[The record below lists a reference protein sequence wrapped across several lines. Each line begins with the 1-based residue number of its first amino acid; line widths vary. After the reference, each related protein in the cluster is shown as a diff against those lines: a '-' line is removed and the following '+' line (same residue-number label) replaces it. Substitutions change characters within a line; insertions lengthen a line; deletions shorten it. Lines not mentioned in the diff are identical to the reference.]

1 MLPPRLDIRGVGP
14 ASATTAAQP
23 VAAPRQE
30 AFQRAL
36 SQMVGQTL
44 PAQVLSKFN
53 DGSFLVRVADTNARM
68 LLPPGVNTGDELPL
82 TVISAQPRPTL
93 QVGAGSPQ
101 AGQMATFVSGD
112 QIPDTPAPGGRLP
125 AQEAAIINLSGK
137 QPPAGQTGQAGGA
150 AVGTPG
156 APGSTGATANAG
168 AGAAAASGAAAGAG
182 AAAAAAGAAANA
194 AAAGG
199 AAAAA
204 RGAAA
209 AAAAGASAAGLGA
222 EGDAALA
229 HQTHAT
235 QTQPRA
241 LSPGAALLSK
251 APLVPADQLPAL
263 GKDTPQAVLSP
274 AARAIASALA
284 SAYTTPGVPVTI
296 NGKAP
301 LSAGGAPDPA
311 KLSESL
317 QRALG
322 DSGLFYESHV
332 AEWASGK
339 RPLQDLQRE
348 PQMQRHAATQG
359 ANQSALEAAAK
370 LAAGPDLS
378 AAQMIN
384 QQLHTQEQ
392 GKVLWQGEAWPGQ
405 QMQWLVEREQQREG
419 GQDGRDGRNG
429 EADTVWRSGV
439 RFRFPLLGTVGAKVT
454 LVGDQVHIALESG
467 SEDSADTLRAW
478 AGALQQAL
486 DAAGAPLAS
495 LAIKAEGDNGP
506 G

>member
-1 MLPPRLDIRGVGP
+1 MLPPRLDVRGVGP
-14 ASATTAAQP
+14 TSATTAALP

-44 PAQVLSKFN
+44 PAQVLSKFT

-68 LLPPGVNTGDELPL
+68 LLPPGVNAGDELPL
-82 TVISAQPRPTL
+82 TVVSAQPRPTL
-93 QVGAGSPQ
+93 QVGAGNPQ

-112 QIPDTPAPGGRLP
+112 TLPDAPPAPPAGGGRLP

-137 QPPAGQTGQAGGA
+137 QPAPAPAGQ
-150 AVGTPG
+150 
-156 APGSTGATANAG
+156 
-168 AGAAAASGAAAGAG
+168 AAAGANP
-182 AAAAAAGAAANA
+182 AAAAQAGSAAANASDAAARAASTGTTAAGAAAD
-194 AAAGG
+194 
-199 AAAAA
+199 
-204 RGAAA
+204 
-209 AAAAGASAAGLGA
+209 
-222 EGDAALA
+222 GDAALA
-229 HQTHAT
+229 GQAGTT
-235 QTQPRA
+235 QTQARP

-251 APLVPADQLPAL
+251 APLVPAEQLPAL
-263 GKDTPQAVLSP
+263 GKDTPQAALSP

-296 NGKAP
+296 NGKSP
-301 LSAGGAPDPA
+301 LSAGGPPDSA
-311 KLSESL
+311 KLREGL

-348 PQMQRHAATQG
+348 PQMQRHAALQG
-359 ANQSALEAAAK
+359 GQHSPLEAAAK
-370 LAAGPDLS
+370 LAAGPDLA

-405 QMQWLVEREQQREG
+405 PMQWLVEREQQRDGG
-419 GQDGRDGRNG
+419 GQDGRRDGRDG
-429 EADTVWRSGV
+429 DAETVWRSGV
-439 RFRFPLLGTVGAKVT
+439 RFRFPLLGKVGANVT
-454 LVGDQVHIALESG
+454 LVGDQVHIAIQSD
-467 SEDSADTLRAW
+467 SEGSADTLRAW
-478 AGALQQAL
+478 ASTLQQAL

-495 LAIKAEGDNGP
+495 LAIKAEGQDGP

>member
-1 MLPPRLDIRGVGP
+1 MLPPRLDIRGVSP
-14 ASATTAAQP
+14 TSAASAAQA
-23 VAAPRQE
+23 VATPRQE

-112 QIPDTPAPGGRLP
+112 PIPDTPAGGGRLP

-137 QPPAGQTGQAGGA
+137 QPPAGQAGQAAGGA
-150 AVGTPG
+150 AAG
-156 APGSTGATANAG
+156 APGAALNAG
-168 AGAAAASGAAAGAG
+168 AGAAVASG
-182 AAAAAAGAAANA
+182 AAAAAAG
-194 AAAGG
+194 
-199 AAAAA
+199 
-204 RGAAA
+204 R
-209 AAAAGASAAGLGA
+209 GA
-222 EGDAALA
+222 EGDAVLA
-229 HQTHAT
+229 SQTSAP
-235 QTQPRA
+235 QTQARP

-263 GKDTPQAVLSP
+263 GKDTPQAALSP

-284 SAYTTPGVPVTI
+284 SAYTSPGVPVTI

-301 LSAGGAPDPA
+301 LSAGGPPDTA
-311 KLSESL
+311 KLSEGL

-332 AEWASGK
+332 AEWAAGK

-348 PQMQRHAATQG
+348 PQMQRHAALQG
-359 ANQSALEAAAK
+359 ANQNPLEAAAK

-405 QMQWLVEREQQREG
+405 QMQWLVEREQQRQG
-419 GQDGRDGRNG
+419 GQGGRDGRDG

-454 LVGDQVHIALESG
+454 LVGDQVHIAVESG
-467 SEDSADTLRAW
+467 SEETADTLRAW

-495 LAIKAEGDNGP
+495 LAIKAEGHDGP

>member
-1 MLPPRLDIRGVGP
+1 MLPPRLDIRGVSP
-14 ASATTAAQP
+14 TSAAPVAQP
-23 VAAPRQE
+23 VGAPRQE

-68 LLPPGVNTGDELPL
+68 LLPPGFNAGDELPL
-82 TVISAQPRPTL
+82 TVVSAQPRPTL

-112 QIPDTPAPGGRLP
+112 QIPDLPESGGRLP

-137 QPPAGQTGQAGGA
+137 QPPPGQAGA
-150 AVGTPG
+150 PGTP
-156 APGSTGATANAG
+156 PGSVAG
-168 AGAAAASGAAAGAG
+168 DAAAAAR
-182 AAAAAAGAAANA
+182 AAAAGAP
-194 AAAGG
+194 
-199 AAAAA
+199 
-204 RGAAA
+204 
-209 AAAAGASAAGLGA
+209 AAGAEAEGPAAQPNQASAA
-222 EGDAALA
+222 
-229 HQTHAT
+229 HT
-235 QTQPRA
+235 QARP

-251 APLVPADQLPAL
+251 APLVPAEQLPAL
-263 GKDTPQAVLSP
+263 GKDTPQAALSP

-284 SAYTTPGVPVTI
+284 TAYTTPGVPVTI

-301 LSAGGAPDPA
+301 LSSGGAPEA
-311 KLSESL
+311 RKLSEGL

-332 AEWASGK
+332 AEWAAGK

-359 ANQSALEAAAK
+359 AQQNPLEAAAR
-370 LAAGPDLS
+370 LAAGPDLA

-405 QMQWLVEREQQREG
+405 PMQWLVEREQQRD
-419 GQDGRDGRNG
+419 GQGSRREGRDG
-429 EADTVWRSGV
+429 EPETVWRSGV
-439 RFRFPLLGTVGAKVT
+439 RFRFPLLGKVAANVT
-454 LVGDQVHIALESG
+454 LVGDQVHIAVQSG
-467 SEDSADTLRAW
+467 SEETADTLRAW
-478 AGALQQAL
+478 AGTLQQAL
-486 DAAGAPLAS
+486 EAAGAPLSS
-495 LAIKAEGDNGP
+495 LAINAEGKDGP

>member
-1 MLPPRLDIRGVGP
+1 MLPPRLDVRGVGP
-14 ASATTAAQP
+14 ASATTVAQP

-36 SQMVGQTL
+36 STMVGQTL

-112 QIPDTPAPGGRLP
+112 QIPDTPASGGRLP

-137 QPPAGQTGQAGGA
+137 QPPAGQAGQAAGGTA
-150 AVGTPG
+150 PGTPG
-156 APGSTGATANAG
+156 APGTPAAPGANAG
-168 AGAAAASGAAAGAG
+168 
-182 AAAAAAGAAANA
+182 AAAAGAAAASA
-194 AAAGG
+194 AAAGD

-204 RGAAA
+204 RAAA
-209 AAAAGASAAGLGA
+209 AGAGASAAGLGA

-229 HQTHAT
+229 HQTSAT

-263 GKDTPQAVLSP
+263 GKDTPQAALSP

-296 NGKAP
+296 NGKTP
-301 LSAGGAPDPA
+301 LSAGGPPDPA
-311 KLSESL
+311 KLSEGL

-332 AEWASGK
+332 AEWATGK

-348 PQMQRHAATQG
+348 PQMQRHAAMQG
-359 ANQSALEAAAK
+359 ANQTPLEAAAK

-419 GQDGRDGRNG
+419 GQGGKGGRDG
-429 EADTVWRSGV
+429 EPDTVWRSGV

-454 LVGDQVHIALESG
+454 LVGDQVHIAVESG
-467 SEDSADTLRAW
+467 SEETADTLRAW

-486 DAAGAPLAS
+486 DAAGAPLSS
-495 LAIKAEGDNGP
+495 LAIKAEGQDGP